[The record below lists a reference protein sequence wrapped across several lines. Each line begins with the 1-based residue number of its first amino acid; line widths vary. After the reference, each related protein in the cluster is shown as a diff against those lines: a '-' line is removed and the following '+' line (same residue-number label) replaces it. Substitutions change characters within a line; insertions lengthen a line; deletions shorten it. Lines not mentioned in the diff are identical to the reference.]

1 MTALQTVSAV
11 LTFDCFFCC
20 FFFVYQVNYQDFEC
34 LFFFPKYTCPHWV
47 VWPLALMLAVH
58 VPPRAVVQCTAAR
71 TINVI
76 LQDCDCIS
84 QINAL
89 DTINYWGVST
99 IALIQPDIVD
109 CCVMGQKKSRWVIA
123 ASLTDT
129 GSVEILP
136 AVNQALT
143 LTLTHRSQ
151 NLF

>member
-1 MTALQTVSAV
+1 
-11 LTFDCFFCC
+11 
-20 FFFVYQVNYQDFEC
+20 
-34 LFFFPKYTCPHWV
+34 
-47 VWPLALMLAVH
+47 MLAVH

-109 CCVMGQKKSRWVIA
+109 CCVMGKKKKQVS
-123 ASLTDT
+123 
-129 GSVEILP
+129 
-136 AVNQALT
+136 
-143 LTLTHRSQ
+143 HRSQ
-151 NLF
+151 SH